1 MDKSVLTFSAPE
13 LKDYSTIKELLFHVE
28 QSDLAFPN
36 LYLLQKKYGTQIA
49 LHQNCLYRHFSGSGR
64 LQGYAF
70 PVGKID
76 DVEKALFHVEQHARE
91 HGNPLL
97 YCLLTEENA
106 RVLQHIYGETITFQN
121 DPGDAD
127 YLYKR
132 SDLAELPG
140 TIFHK
145 KRNHLARFYRSYP
158 EWKFEQLDAKNESD
172 ALFIARAW
180 VQGQEV
186 QEAHLHEL
194 NAIEKAIN
202 LRNELG
208 IIGGILYVKQRPV
221 AMSLA
226 SYISPIVADIHY
238 EKCTPEYR
246 DAYPVI
252 NQEMAK
258 MLPCTLINR
267 EEDLNIPGLRQAK
280 LSYKPD
286 HILQKL
292 KATITLC

>member
-49 LHQNCLYRHFSGSGR
+49 LHRNCLYRHFSGSGR

-70 PVGKID
+70 PIGKID

-106 RVLQHIYGETITFQN
+106 RVLQQIYGETITFQN

-145 KRNHLARFYRSYP
+145 KRNHLARFYRSYA
-158 EWKFEQLDAKNESD
+158 EWKFEQLDAKNEAD

-180 VQGQEV
+180 VQGQGV

-208 IIGGILYVKQRPV
+208 IIGGILYVEQRPV

>member
-1 MDKSVLTFSAPE
+1 MDNSVLTFSAPE

-49 LHQNCLYRHFSGSGR
+49 LHRNCLYRHFSGSGR

-97 YCLLTEENA
+97 YCLLTEKNA
-106 RVLQHIYGETITFQN
+106 RVLQQIYGETITFQN

-158 EWKFEQLDAKNESD
+158 EWKFEQLDAKNEAD

-208 IIGGILYVKQRPV
+208 IIGGILYVEQRPV

-226 SYISPIVADIHY
+226 SYINPIVADIHY

>member
-1 MDKSVLTFSAPE
+1 MGKSVLTFSAPE
-13 LKDYSTIKELLFHVE
+13 IKDYSTIKELLFHVE

-36 LYLLQKKYGTQIA
+36 LFLLQKKYGTQIA
-49 LHQNCLYRHFSGSGR
+49 LYKNSLYRYFSGTGR
-64 LQGYAF
+64 LQGYTF
-70 PVGKID
+70 PVGEIND
-76 DVEKALFHVEQHARE
+76 IEKALFHVEQHAKE

-106 RVLQHIYGETITFQN
+106 RILQQVYGDKICFQN

-132 SDLAELPG
+132 ADLAELPG

-145 KRNHLARFYRSYP
+145 KRNHIARFNRCH
-158 EWKFEQLDAKNESD
+158 EGWKFVPMNGKNCAD
-172 ALFIARAW
+172 ALSVAHAW

-202 LRNELG
+202 QHAELG
-208 IIGGILYVKQRPV
+208 IIGGILYVEQRPV

-226 SYISPIVADIHY
+226 SYINPSVADIHY
-238 EKCTPEYR
+238 EKCVPKYR
-246 DAYPVI
+246 DAYPII

-258 MLPCTLINR
+258 MLTCDFINR

-280 LSYKPD
+280 LSYKPS

-292 KATITLC
+292 KASISLC

>member
-49 LHQNCLYRHFSGSGR
+49 LHRNCLYRHFSGSGR

-106 RVLQHIYGETITFQN
+106 RVLQQIYGETITFQN

-158 EWKFEQLDAKNESD
+158 EWKFEQLDAKNEAD

-208 IIGGILYVKQRPV
+208 IIGGILYVEQRPV